1 MAHFFL
7 EQRIKCSLTSS
18 LSLPDVPPGAV
29 AKHGSL
35 PAHYL
40 FNWAF
45 VCLSL
50 IEHTAKMRGNRPAKE
65 VPSETIDDAETVENV
80 TVNE

>member
-1 MAHFFL
+1 MNANRSFL
-7 EQRIKCSLTSS
+7 S
-18 LSLPDVPPGAV
+18 DVPSGAV

-35 PAHYL
+35 PAQYL

-50 IEHTAKMRGNRPAKE
+50 IEHTSKMRDNRPAKE
-65 VPSETIDDAETVENV
+65 ASQDSGDGTELEKTLPVEL
-80 TVNE
+80 

>member
-1 MAHFFL
+1 MISIF
-7 EQRIKCSLTSS
+7 SG
-18 LSLPDVPPGAV
+18 VPPGAV

-35 PAHYL
+35 PAQYL

-50 IEHTAKMRGNRPAKE
+50 IEHTSKMRETRAVKGYSGNAVVSDNKTVMNE
-65 VPSETIDDAETVENV
+65 V
-80 TVNE
+80 